1 MTYKLKNFII
11 IKVRQTEDCDDYLL
25 DQKLVQG
32 KYVTLVAH
40 AHLPTKYGLFEI
52 YGFEDRKTGKEHTAI
67 VAGDVKEAEACPV
80 RIHSQCH
87 TGDVLGSLRCDC
99 HEQLNRAL
107 AFIGKEGRGAV
118 IYLKQEGRGIG
129 LVNKIRAYHLQD
141 LGLDTVEANV
151 CLGFPADARDFTAA
165 VEIINMLGIKSVAL
179 MTNNPEKIDE
189 LNKLGVPVTER
200 IPLVVP
206 PNDHNR
212 RYLETKRAKF
222 GHLP

>member
-1 MTYKLKNFII
+1 MTSIFRDSII
-11 IKVRQTEDCDDYLL
+11 IIVRKTEDCDDYLL
-25 DQKLVQG
+25 DQKIVRG
-32 KYVTLVAH
+32 KYVILVAH
-40 AHLPTKYGLFEI
+40 ARLPTKYGLFEI
-52 YGFEDRKTGKEHTAI
+52 YGFEDRETGKEHTAI
-67 VAGDVKEAEACPV
+67 VAGDVKGAAACPV

-107 AFIGKEGRGAV
+107 AFIGKEGKGAV
-118 IYLKQEGRGIG
+118 IYLEQEGRGIG

-179 MTNNPEKIDE
+179 MTNNPEKIDN
-189 LNKLGVPVTER
+189 LKKLGVPVTER

-206 PNDHNR
+206 PNEHNK
-212 RYLETKRAKF
+212 RYLETKKMKF
-222 GHLP
+222 GHLS